1 MSAWHDTWNVR
12 PPNTIMILEIKAEIT
27 TNLSNCQ
34 CDKCGTIGN
43 FKNHSCYERF
53 LIQISKTEKIKIQR
67 VKCVS
72 CGTTHALIPKDVIP
86 YKQYSLSLVVLLFLI
101 WADPPKKKNYK
112 NIEVPNTSK
121 RRLIFECKKE
131 SALLLALTIDRSVI
145 QKNTNFFES
154 PTFIVVC
161 WEKLNKK
168 FSENIRLNNLKN
180 QVRTFSRG
188 FT

>member
-1 MSAWHDTWNVR
+1 MSAWHDTWNAR
-12 PPNTIMILEIKAEIT
+12 PLNAIMILEIKDKIT

-34 CDKCGTIGN
+34 CDKCGAIGN
-43 FKNHSCYERF
+43 FKNHSSYERF
-53 LIQISKTEKIKIQR
+53 LIKILKTIKIRVQR
-67 VKCVS
+67 VKCNS
-72 CGTTHALIPKDVIP
+72 CGATHALIPKDVIP

-101 WADPPKKKNYK
+101 WADPSKKKNYK

-121 RRLIFECKKE
+121 RRLISDCKKD
-131 SALLLALTIDRSVI
+131 STILLALTINQSVI
-145 QKNTNFFES
+145 RNNAKFFES
-154 PTFIVVC
+154 HNFIVIC

-180 QVRTFSRG
+180 QVRTYSRG

>member
-12 PPNTIMILEIKAEIT
+12 PPNTIMILEIKYEIT
-27 TNLSNCQ
+27 ANLSNCR
-34 CDKCGTIGN
+34 CDKCGAIGN

-53 LIQISKTEKIKIQR
+53 LIQILKTEKIRIQR

-101 WADPPKKKNYK
+101 WADSSKKKDCE
-112 NIEVPNTSK
+112 NIAVPNTSK
-121 RRLIFECKKE
+121 RRLISDCKKD
-131 SALLLALTIDRSVI
+131 SALLLALTINQSVI
-145 QKNTNFFES
+145 RNNTKFFES
-154 PTFIVVC
+154 NNFIVIC

-168 FSENIRLNNLKN
+168 FSEKIRLNNLKY